1 MSLFNHFS
9 TINHLS
15 SPVQGQSVSLDTVGD
30 ARNIPGQ
37 IRLAIQ
43 PNNVAIYAPLNG
55 EVTAMTSHHI
65 AMTAISGKHY
75 WLTLQTANV
84 EIPSTFDWQIRVGD
98 TISPLTLLG
107 TLNSLS
113 QTSLVICSQLGVTTS
128 ESTSK
133 RRRLSAIFS

>member
-9 TINHLS
+9 AINRLS

-55 EVTAMTSHHI
+55 EVTAMTNHHI
-65 AMTAISGKHY
+65 VMTAISGKRY
-75 WLTLQTANV
+75 WLTLQTATA
-84 EIPSTFDWQIRVGD
+84 EMPGTFDWQIRVGD

>member
-9 TINHLS
+9 AINRLS
-15 SPVQGQSVSLDTVGD
+15 SPVQGQSVSLDMVGGTT
-30 ARNIPGQ
+30 NIPGQ

-55 EVTAMTSHHI
+55 EVTAITNHHI
-65 AMTAISGKHY
+65 AMTAISGDHY
-75 WLTLQTANV
+75 WLTLQATTA
-84 EIPSTFDWQIRVGD
+84 EMSGTFDWQIRVGD

-107 TLNSLS
+107 TLNSLN
-113 QTSLVICSQLGVTTS
+113 QTSLVICSQLGVTAS